1 MSVILRW
8 LKRLE
13 VRKGLILLISSLPL
27 MLMLKRADPEP
38 SGYMLLG
45 EIIEKYLPVPWISIM
60 VNILILLIL
69 IGLMYSKKPD
79 TNFRKMI
86 RDVLGGNIGTV
97 FGLTALILELVLIGW
112 ITDYLREGIYWAAAS
127 SALMFF
133 NILMLFMLMT
143 SVPRGRHV
151 KRVPEKKKILIFALS
166 IPKINPKS
174 GSHSKQ
180 YCNDYWEL
188 MRCII
193 LEKLSKQNHDENCK
207 NMLKNCNTN
216 LELPARYIAYHLGT
230 VEKVLILVSK
240 NGSDRYYKDFVCTLK
255 GAIPRKDSP
264 TFQMIGPADFNNYQ
278 EILDCIKNA
287 LKKIFQEGYTDRDIS
302 FMISPGTSAVTAALI
317 ISAVRDGRQVEYF
330 TQDEKKEL
338 ISIDV
343 NILDV
348 RRLFGGD
355 ID

>member
-1 MSVILRW
+1 MRKLRRW
-8 LKRLE
+8 ARRLE
-13 VRKGLILLISSLPL
+13 AGKAFLLLFFSLPF
-27 MLMLKRADPEP
+27 MLMLARPDSQE
-38 SGYMLLG
+38 YMVIG
-45 EIIEKYLPVPWISIM
+45 ELIDRHLPTPWVSLT
-60 VNILILLIL
+60 VSSVLLIVL
-69 IGLMYSKKPD
+69 LKFMYSRKPD

-133 NILMLFMLMT
+133 NILMMFMLMT
-143 SVPRGRHV
+143 SVPRRRHV
-151 KRVPEKKKILIFALS
+151 KRAPEKKKILIFALS
-166 IPKINPKS
+166 IPKIDPKP
-174 GSHSKQ
+174 GAHSKQ

-188 MRCII
+188 ARCII

-207 NMLKNCNTN
+207 NMLKNCKTN
-216 LELPARYIAYHLGT
+216 LELPARYIAHHLGT

-240 NGSDRYYKDFVCTLK
+240 NGSDRYYRDFVCTLK
-255 GAIPRKDSP
+255 GAIPRKTRP
-264 TFQMIGPADFNNYQ
+264 IFQMIGPADFNNYQ

-287 LKKIFQEGYTDRDIS
+287 LKKIFHEGYTDRDIS

-330 TQDEKKEL
+330 TQVPDKSEH

-348 RRLFGGD
+348 QRLFGGD